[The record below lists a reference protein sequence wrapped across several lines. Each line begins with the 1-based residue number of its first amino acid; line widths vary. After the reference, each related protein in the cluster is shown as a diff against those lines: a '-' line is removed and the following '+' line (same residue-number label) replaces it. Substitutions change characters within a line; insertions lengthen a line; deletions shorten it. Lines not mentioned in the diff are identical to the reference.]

1 MKYLKTA
8 ALTPSIIAMAL
19 SLGAG
24 IAHGEEPL
32 KLIIGTE
39 GANPPMNYQLADG
52 SLAGFEVEIAKALCD
67 QMKAQC
73 EIVAQDWDGAI
84 PAIQSGKFD
93 AFIASMSITEERK
106 KQVDFSNKYFNPP
119 PGMVALKDSDIKGV
133 TKDDLAGKTVGVQ
146 GSTTHA
152 NYAEAY
158 FTDSTVKAYPTSQE
172 FKLDLVNGR
181 LDAINDDSVTLA
193 EWLKTPEGACCKM
206 IGTYPPVAQY
216 HGAGVGA
223 AIKKGRPEL
232 VSKFNEAI
240 KEIRINGK
248 YKEINDKYFDF
259 DAFGNDG

>member
-1 MKYLKTA
+1 MTFFRFA
-8 ALTPSIIAMAL
+8 ALAPSVMAMAL

-24 IAHGEEPL
+24 IAHADEPL
-32 KLIIGTE
+32 KLLIGTE
-39 GANPPMNYQLADG
+39 GANPPMNYQSADG
-52 SLAGFEVEIAKALCD
+52 TLAGFEVEIAKALCD
-67 QMKAQC
+67 QMNAQC

-84 PAIQSGKFD
+84 PALLGGKFD
-93 AFIASMSITEERK
+93 AFLASMSITEERK
-106 KQVDFSNKYFNPP
+106 KQVDFSDKYFNPP
-119 PGMVALKDSDIKGV
+119 PGMVALKDSEIKGT
-133 TKDDLAGKTVGVQ
+133 TKDDLAGKTIGVQ

-172 FKLDLVNGR
+172 FKLDIMNGR
-181 LDAINDDSVTLA
+181 LDAINDDSVSLA

-206 IGTYPPVAQY
+206 VGTYPPVPEY

-232 VSKFNEAI
+232 LSKFNDAI
-240 KEIRINGK
+240 KAIRLNGK

-259 DAFGNDG
+259 DAFGDEG

>member
-1 MKYLKTA
+1 MTFFKFA
-8 ALTPSIIAMAL
+8 ALAPSVVAMAL
-19 SLGAG
+19 SLGSG
-24 IAHGEEPL
+24 IAHADEPL

-39 GANPPMNYQLADG
+39 GANPPMNYQSADG
-52 SLAGFEVEIAKALCD
+52 TLAGFEVEIAKALCD
-67 QMKAQC
+67 QMNAQC

-84 PAIQSGKFD
+84 PALQGGKFD
-93 AFIASMSITEERK
+93 AFLASMSITEERK
-106 KQVDFSNKYFNPP
+106 KQVDFSDKYFNPP
-119 PGMVALKDSDIKGV
+119 PGMVALKDSQIKG
-133 TKDDLAGKTVGVQ
+133 TSKDDLAGKTIGVQ

-172 FKLDLVNGR
+172 FKLDIMNGR
-181 LDAINDDSVTLA
+181 LDAINDDSVSLA

-206 IGTYPPVAQY
+206 VGTYPPVPEY

-232 VSKFNEAI
+232 LSKFNDAI
-240 KEIRINGK
+240 KAIRLNGK

-259 DAFGNDG
+259 DAFGDEG